1 MFLLGAILVEMLL
14 KEKYFA
20 ADKVKSLIC
29 TVFKKTEMILFCMYD
44 PFLQSSFNS
53 FLQKFFFIKFF
64 FFKV

>member
-29 TVFKKTEMILFCMYD
+29 TVFKITEMILFCMYD

-53 FLQKFFFIKFF
+53 FL
-64 FFKV
+64 